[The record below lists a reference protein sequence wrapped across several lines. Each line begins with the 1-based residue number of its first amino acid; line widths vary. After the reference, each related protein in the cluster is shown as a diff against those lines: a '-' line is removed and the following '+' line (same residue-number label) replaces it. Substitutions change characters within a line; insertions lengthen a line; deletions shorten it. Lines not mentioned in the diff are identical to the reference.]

1 MAPTDTLQATRPAS
15 DKAAVLSKAVVR
27 AAGMLGLSGRELA
40 RVLGLSEAAVSRLRR
55 GNWQLKEGSKE
66 FELAVL
72 LVRLFRSLDALLG
85 ADAAA
90 MRAWMRA
97 PNLAL
102 RAVPAE
108 RIQQVEGLVDVLAY
122 LDARRARI

>member
-1 MAPTDTLQATRPAS
+1 MAPTDTLQATCPVS

-55 GNWQLKEGSKE
+55 GSWRLKEGSKE